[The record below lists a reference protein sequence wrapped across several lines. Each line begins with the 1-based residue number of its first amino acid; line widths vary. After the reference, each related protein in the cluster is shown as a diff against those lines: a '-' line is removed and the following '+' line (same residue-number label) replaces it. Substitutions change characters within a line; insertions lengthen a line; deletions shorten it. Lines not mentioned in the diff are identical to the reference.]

1 MRPTLNSRLLLAVII
16 PLGMAAVCPPAA
28 AQASAEAGMAISTVM
43 FHRMVYLA
51 DSTRFD
57 ACTVRQAMN
66 GVEEYA
72 AHIIEP
78 VRGMLDD
85 TSAQCPHAREWY
97 PMVVL
102 VDSLRFT
109 DTTAQVYLT
118 VLHGEMIHREN
129 YTLSRN
135 HSFAAYM
142 PFRDVRLWGHG
153 QAYRGPRR
161 PPAAP

>member
-1 MRPTLNSRLLLAVII
+1 MRTTLNFTVLFGPIVAAGV
-16 PLGMAAVCPPAA
+16 AAVCPTAS
-28 AQASAEAGMAISTVM
+28 AQTSAEAGRAISTVM
-43 FHRMVYLA
+43 FHRMAYLA

-57 ACTVRQAMN
+57 ACTVRQVMN
-66 GVEEYA
+66 GADDYA

-85 TSAQCPHAREWY
+85 TVARCPHAQAWY
-97 PMVVL
+97 PMVVA

-118 VLHGEMIHREN
+118 VLHGEMTHREN
-129 YTLSRN
+129 YTLGRN
-135 HSFAAYM
+135 QSSAAYM
-142 PFRDVRLWGHG
+142 PFRDIRLWGHG
-153 QAYRGPRR
+153 QAYRGSRR